1 MMGSSCILGVCI
13 LFMLLAGCGI
23 PNIDVAELNKTIAGL
38 KNQIQELKLENDD
51 LKRTVQKM
59 QDSQKALSDTVSQLA
74 SKPARKIEKAGA
86 NKADKSES
94 EQPESSSTSG
104 IRTYPERTGSS
115 KAEDLDVQ
123 KETARDNASERLV
136 RAELCS
142 AIEKYISDVESA
154 MRLDVISR
162 DFALHSSFS
171 RFEAVLNKHKNHES
185 IKSVFDKAL
194 RDPALNLQRDAAA
207 VAKVREGQFGN
218 SKWVDD
224 LTRHQLMLRSFCRR

>member
-74 SKPARKIEKAGA
+74 SRPAQTIERAGA
-86 NKADKSES
+86 YKADKSRS
-94 EQPESSSTSG
+94 EQPESSSAS
-104 IRTYPERTGSS
+104 RMRPPPERIGSGKPEEVDIQ
-115 KAEDLDVQ
+115 KA
-123 KETARDNASERLV
+123 TAQDTASERLV

-154 MRLDVISR
+154 MRLDVVSR
-162 DFALHSSFS
+162 DFALQRSFS

-194 RDPALNLQRDAAA
+194 RDPALNLRLDAAA
-207 VAKVREGQFGN
+207 VPKAPESQFGD
-218 SKWVDD
+218 SKWVDA
-224 LTRHQLMLRSFCRR
+224 LSRHQLMLRSFCRR